1 MYDALGYDITT
12 LFFVRGDIRAPVDEV
27 VLPLLPFT
35 RPESYEYG
43 TSVSQIGAPTC
54 WCVVLPA
61 DVTATTAAKTTSS
74 SRLVTMMLDMV
85 VDLIVGASRPRGK

>member
-12 LFFVRGDIRAPVDEV
+12 LFFVRGADDEV
-27 VLPLLPFT
+27 VLPFT

-54 WCVVLPA
+54 WCVALPA

>member
-12 LFFVRGDIRAPVDEV
+12 LFFVRGDREV
-27 VLPLLPFT
+27 LLPLLPFT

-54 WCVVLPA
+54 WCVALPA